1 MYSKELGGVKLT
13 EEQLERLVQLAADTA
28 VTRYEEMR
36 DAEHKRLRK
45 KLKNNTIKLLRHYN
59 KLQTYIDNAIE
70 DSDKAGELWLDE
82 LLADMFD
89 DKGAVNVKVIIQSK
103 ERTYIMMRHI
113 NNMLAIYREQCVI
126 KGNSYYECITKK
138 YIEGKSDV
146 EIGKELNT
154 SDRNVRR
161 WADHG
166 IEELSILMWGIAGVN
181 IPMQ

>member
-1 MYSKELGGVKLT
+1 MT

-28 VTRYEEMR
+28 VLRYEEMR

-59 KLQTYIDNAIE
+59 KLQVYIDNAIE

-89 DKGAVNVKVIIQSK
+89 DKQAVNVKAIIRSK

-113 NNMLAIYREQCVI
+113 NNMLDIYREQCII
-126 KGNSYYECITKK
+126 KSNSYYDCIVKK
-138 YIEGKSDV
+138 YIDGKSDV
-146 EIGKELNT
+146 DIGKELNT

-161 WADHG
+161 WAEHG
-166 IEELSILMWGIAGVN
+166 IEELSILMWGIVGVN
-181 IPMQ
+181 IPNQ